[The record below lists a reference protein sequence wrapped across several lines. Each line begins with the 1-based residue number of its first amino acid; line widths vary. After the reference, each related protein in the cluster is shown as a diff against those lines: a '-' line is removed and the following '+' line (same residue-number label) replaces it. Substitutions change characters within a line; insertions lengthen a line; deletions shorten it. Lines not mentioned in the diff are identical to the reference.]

1 MTPPSNPVDLVIW
14 HRTVAEMYAFV
25 RQTWA
30 EDHPDACDMF
40 RAERDRMFKE
50 HPQSPLSEE
59 QAEYFTYLEYYPYDP
74 AWRVTGTIDTGVK
87 KETFTVD
94 LPDEGAFRYT
104 RIARVRFQVLHQEAE
119 LSLFWVEGYGGGLFL
134 PFKDETNG
142 EETYGGGRYLYDTV
156 KGADLRVDPDELVLD
171 FNYAY
176 NPSCAYNDRWV
187 SPLSPAENTLPF
199 PVEAGEKAFIG

>member
-1 MTPPSNPVDLVIW
+1 MATPSNPVDLAIW
-14 HRTVAEMYAFV
+14 QRTVAEMYAFV

-30 EDHPDACDMF
+30 EDQPDACDMF

-50 HPQSPLSEE
+50 HSQSPLSEE
-59 QAEYFTYLEYYPYDP
+59 QTKYFAYLEYYPYDP
-74 AWRVTGTIDTGVK
+74 AWRVTGAIDTGVK

-94 LPDEGAFRYT
+94 LSDEGLFRYT
-104 RIARVRFQVLHQEAE
+104 RIARVRFHVLRQEAE

-156 KGADLRVDPDELVLD
+156 RGADLRIDPGELVLD

-176 NPSCAYNDRWV
+176 NPTCAYNDRWV
-187 SPLSPAENTLPF
+187 CPLSPAENALPF

>member
-1 MTPPSNPVDLVIW
+1 MATPANPVELAIW
-14 HRTVAEMYAFV
+14 RRTVAEMYAFV

-30 EDHPDACDMF
+30 EDQPDACDMF
-40 RAERDRMFKE
+40 RTERDRMFKE
-50 HPQSPLSEE
+50 HPQSPLSAE
-59 QAEYFTYLEYYPYDP
+59 QSEVFGFLAYYPYDP
-74 AWRVTGTIDTGVK
+74 AWRVTGTFDTEVK

-94 LPDEGAFRYT
+94 LPDEGPFRYT
-104 RIARVRFQVLHQEAE
+104 RIARVHFRVRRQEAK

-142 EETYGGGRYLYDTV
+142 EATYGGGRYLYDTV
-156 KGADLRVDPDELVLD
+156 KGADLRVEPDELVLD

-187 SPLSPAENTLPF
+187 CPLPPAENTLPF
-199 PVEAGEKAFIG
+199 AVEAGEKAFVF

>member
-1 MTPPSNPVDLVIW
+1 MATPSNPVELAIW
-14 HRTVAEMYAFV
+14 RRTVAEMYAFV

-30 EDHPDACDMF
+30 EDQPDACDMF

-50 HPQSPLSEE
+50 HSQTPLSEE
-59 QAEYFTYLEYYPYDP
+59 QVEFFTFLEYYPYDL
-74 AWRVTGTIDTGVK
+74 AWRVTGVIDDAVK
-87 KETFTVD
+87 QETFTVD
-94 LPDEGAFRYT
+94 LPDEGAFQYT
-104 RIARVRFQVLHQEAE
+104 RVARVRFQVLDREAE

-142 EETYGGGRYLYDTV
+142 EETYGGGRYLYDTA
-156 KGADLRVDPDELVLD
+156 KGADLRAEPGELVLD

-187 SPLSPAENTLPF
+187 CPLSPAENTLSF